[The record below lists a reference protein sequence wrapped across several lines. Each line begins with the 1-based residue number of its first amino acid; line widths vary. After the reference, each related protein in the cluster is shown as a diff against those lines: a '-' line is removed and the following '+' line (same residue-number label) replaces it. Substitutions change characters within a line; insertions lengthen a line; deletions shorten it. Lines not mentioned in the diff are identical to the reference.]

1 MMKKNKQ
8 IRLMKKPK
16 EMIRAKRQ
24 EKKLLKMRNKKSKGR
39 KAVKKSDNLSIGM
52 IHKLKKKKQE
62 IKEKQKI

>member
-1 MMKKNKQ
+1 MKKNKQ